1 MNVKISKRTVDAAAP
16 GVFLWDAGD
25 GAVKGFGLKSTPI
38 SKVYILQYR
47 MGGRGYPARR
57 YTIGKHGSPWTAEKA
72 RAEAKRLLS
81 IVASGS
87 DPAAEKAAAK
97 AEMTVADLCD
107 LYVAEGGATKKP
119 GTLLADRVEIERHIK
134 PLIGRKKARTL
145 ARADVERM
153 MREIADGKTA
163 ISIESTKLR
172 GRVIVTGGQGMARK
186 CVIRVAA
193 IYNFAI
199 AREIYQSNPAKGIK
213 KYPERK
219 SERFLSAAELARLGE
234 AFSRATLAGKSPIGI
249 VALRLL
255 ALTGCRKAEI
265 LDLEWDHVDIENG
278 CLRLPDSKT
287 GRKVVPIGAA
297 ALSLLA
303 SLPRFEG
310 NPFVLPGNGKA
321 RYGGVERLWRA
332 VRSDAGLDGLRIHD
346 LRHSFAAVGAVGGDS
361 LLVIGAILGHRNAS
375 TTQRYAHLSDDP
387 VRAAADRISSSIDA
401 SLGRDGGDVVPLP
414 RRRRP

>member
-25 GAVKGFGLKSTPI
+25 GAVKGFGLKSTPT

-57 YTIGKHGSPWTAEKA
+57 YTIGKHGSPWTPEKA
-72 RAEAKRLLS
+72 RAEAKLLLS
-81 IVASGS
+81 IVARGS

-134 PLIGRKKARTL
+134 PLIGSKKARSL
-145 ARADVERM
+145 ARSDVERM

-163 ISIESTKLR
+163 ISTESNKPR

-234 AFSRATLAGKSPIGI
+234 AFTRAALAGKSPIGI
-249 VALRLL
+249 AVLRLL
-255 ALTGCRKAEI
+255 ALTGCRKGEI
-265 LDLEWDHVDIENG
+265 LGLEWDHVDTENG

-297 ALSLLA
+297 VLSLLA

-310 NPFVLPGNGKA
+310 NPFVLPGNGDA

-346 LRHSFAAVGAVGGDS
+346 LRHSFAAVGAMGGDS
-361 LLVIGAILGHRNAS
+361 LLIIGAILGHRNAS

-387 VRAAADRISSSIDA
+387 VRAAADRISSRIDA
-401 SLGRDGGDVVPLP
+401 SLGGTAGDVVRLP